1 MKTMNCEKTTDGSAN
16 SCQDKMNNYLRF
28 LEGKR
33 HSIGEFGFDANYI
46 PDIAFD
52 FQKHII
58 ERAVKKGRIAI
69 FADTGLGKTLI
80 QLSIAKNIIN
90 NTNKN
95 VLILTPLAVA
105 FQFIIEAQKL
115 GIDDIEYS
123 KDGKYTKKIVI
134 CNYERLH
141 YFDSN
146 DFVAVILDES
156 SILKNFDGKIK
167 GQVTSFIKKI
177 PYRFLSTAT
186 PSPNDFIELGTSSE
200 ALGYL
205 GYMDMLGKFF
215 KNNQNSV
222 DLTNRN
228 IGEKFYLKPHAEK
241 DFFAWVNQWSIMVKM
256 PSDIGFSNDRYK
268 LPELIVNKHV
278 IKNQS
283 MIDTSGQVQIFTPIA
298 KSFAEVRYE
307 QKQTEEIRCKKAVE
321 LAEGN
326 TSVYWCNTNNE
337 SSLLKSMDRDAVEII
352 GSQSMERKEE
362 ILLSFSRGEIKR
374 IITKAKMT
382 SFGLN
387 WQHCNHSVFF
397 PTYSYEQYYQA
408 VRRFWRFGQ
417 TKDVTIDVVV
427 SDGQTRVLEALQQK
441 TDKAIEL
448 YKKLTENVNS
458 QFTITQRE
466 FDKKVIKPK
475 F

>member
-1 MKTMNCEKTTDGSAN
+1 MNA
-16 SCQDKMNNYLRF
+16 YLKF

-33 HSIGEFGFDANYI
+33 HSIGEFGFNANYI
-46 PDIAFD
+46 PGIAFD
-52 FQKHII
+52 FQKFII
-58 ERAVKKGRIAI
+58 EKAVRKGRMAI

-80 QLSIAKNIIN
+80 QLSIAKNIIQH
-90 NTNKN
+90 TNKN

-105 FQFIIEAQKL
+105 FQFIVEAEKL

-123 KDGKYTKKIVI
+123 KDGKSTKKIVI

-141 YFDSN
+141 YFDPK
-146 DFVAVILDES
+146 DFVGVILDES

-167 GQVTSFIKKI
+167 GQVTAFIKKV

-205 GYMDMLGKFF
+205 GYMDMLTKFF
-215 KNNQNSV
+215 KNNQNSI
-222 DLTNRN
+222 DSNNRN

-256 PSDIGFSNDRYK
+256 PSDIGFSNDRYA
-268 LPELIVNKHV
+268 LPQLIVNKHV
-278 IKNQS
+278 IQNQS
-283 MIDTSGQVQIFTPIA
+283 LLDASGQIQIFTPIA
-298 KSFAEVRYE
+298 KSMTEVRHE
-307 QKQTEEIRCKKAVE
+307 QKQTEEKRCAKAAE
-321 LAEGN
+321 LAEGK

-337 SSLLKSMDRDAVEII
+337 SEILKQSDAEAVEII
-352 GSQSMERKEE
+352 GSQSIEKKEE
-362 ILLSFSRGEIKR
+362 ILMAFSRGEIKR

-397 PTYSYEQYYQA
+397 PTWSYEQYYQA
-408 VRRFWRFGQ
+408 IRRFWRFGQ
-417 TKDVTIDVVV
+417 KKDVTIDIVI
-427 SDGQTRVLEALQQK
+427 SDGQTRVMEALQQK

-448 YKKLTENVNS
+448 YKNLTENVNRE
-458 QFTITQRE
+458 FTITSKE
-466 FDKKVIKPK
+466 FNKPIIKPS
-475 F
+475 FL